1 MAIDENAAIEQ
12 DRCYNLLMIPDEP
25 KTFTAKP
32 PRFSGVSFVV
42 PAHNEQHYL
51 QATLEQL
58 NKIAKSLLTDFEIVV
73 VNDAS
78 TDSTP
83 QIAAENGARVI
94 DVELRNIGA
103 VRNAGAKVAR
113 FDWIVFV
120 DADTIVPEKT
130 LLGSLTALSKGA
142 VGGGAFVSLDQI
154 QPIGWFKMGLY
165 YAVSLVW
172 QTIGR
177 WAAGCYMFC
186 RKDAFEFFGG
196 FDEQYF
202 AAEELFFSVELK
214 RLGKFQLVRAPVIT
228 SSRKFYNYSTSQ
240 LLRFVALP
248 MTVLLRGTPLQS
260 RFGLELLYEDDR

>member
-1 MAIDENAAIEQ
+1 
-12 DRCYNLLMIPDEP
+12 MIPSEP
-25 KTFTAKP
+25 KKSVP
-32 PRFSGVSFVV
+32 DSSRFLGVSFVV
-42 PAHNEQHYL
+42 PAHNEQNYL
-51 QATLEQL
+51 PATLEQL
-58 NKIAKSLLTDFEIVV
+58 NRIAAKLLVDFEVIV

-78 TDSTP
+78 TDSTS
-83 QIAAENGARVI
+83 QIASESGARVI
-94 DVELRNIGA
+94 DVDLRNIGA
-103 VRNAGAKVAR
+103 VRNAGAKEAR

-130 LLGSLTALSKGA
+130 LLGSLKALSKGA

-154 QPIGWFKMGLY
+154 QPIGWLKMGLY
-165 YAVSLVW
+165 YAVSLLW
-172 QTIGR
+172 QTCGR

-214 RLGKFQLVRAPVIT
+214 RLGKFQLIRSPVVT
-228 SSRKFYNYSTSQ
+228 SSRKFYNYSSSQ

-248 MTVLLRGTPLQS
+248 ISVVLIGVPFRS

>member
-1 MAIDENAAIEQ
+1 
-12 DRCYNLLMIPDEP
+12 MIPTDQ
-25 KTFTAKP
+25 KTFSSAP
-32 PRFSGVSFVV
+32 SRFSGVSFVV
-42 PAHNEQHYL
+42 PAHNEQQYL
-51 QATLEQL
+51 RATLEQL
-58 NKIAKSLLTDFEIVV
+58 NKIAAKLLTDFEIVV

-103 VRNAGAKVAR
+103 VRNAGAREAR
-113 FDWIVFV
+113 YDWIIFV
-120 DADTIVPEKT
+120 DADTIVPEET
-130 LLGSLTALSKGA
+130 LFGTLKALSKGA
-142 VGGGAFVSLDQI
+142 VGGGAFVDLDQL

-165 YAVSLVW
+165 YGISLIW

-186 RKDAFEFFGG
+186 RKDAFESFGG

-214 RLGKFQLVRAPVIT
+214 RLGKFQLVRSAVIT
-228 SSRKFYNYSTSQ
+228 SSRKFYNYSSSE

-248 MTVLLRGTPLQS
+248 MTMLVKGVPLRS

>member
-1 MAIDENAAIEQ
+1 
-12 DRCYNLLMIPDEP
+12 MIPPTPQTTSQSSSIFD
-25 KTFTAKP
+25 
-32 PRFSGVSFVV
+32 SVSFVV
-42 PAHNEQHYL
+42 PAYNEQLYL
-51 QATLEQL
+51 HDTLQQL
-58 NKIAKSLLTDFEIVV
+58 KKIAENVLTDFEILV

-83 QIAAENGARVI
+83 QIAVENGARVI

-103 VRNAGAKVAR
+103 VRNAGAKEAR

-130 LLGSLTALSKGA
+130 LIGSLKALSQGA
-142 VGGGAFVSLDQI
+142 VGGGAFVSLDGI
-154 QPIGWFKMGLY
+154 QPIGWFKMGLF
-165 YAVSLVW
+165 YAVSLIW
-172 QTIGR
+172 QTFGR

-202 AAEELFFSVELK
+202 AAEELMFSVELK
-214 RLGKFQLVRAPVIT
+214 RLGKFQLVRYPVVT
-228 SSRKFYNYSTSQ
+228 SSRKFYNYSAGQ
-240 LLRFVALP
+240 LLRFVTLP
-248 MTVLLRGTPLQS
+248 LTMTLKNGPFRS

>member
-1 MAIDENAAIEQ
+1 
-12 DRCYNLLMIPDEP
+12 MIP
-25 KTFTAKP
+25 AKP
-32 PRFSGVSFVV
+32 NPSTYCPPQFSGVSFVV
-42 PAHNEQHYL
+42 PAHNEQQYL
-51 QATLEQL
+51 KATLEQL
-58 NKIAKSLLTDFEIVV
+58 NRIAHRLLTDFEIVV

-103 VRNAGAKVAR
+103 VRNAGAKEAR

-142 VGGGAFVSLDQI
+142 VGGGAFVSLDQL

-165 YAVSLVW
+165 YAVSLIW
-172 QTIGR
+172 QTLGR

-214 RLGKFQLVRAPVIT
+214 RLGKFQLVRSPVVT
-228 SSRKFYNYSTSQ
+228 SSRKFYNYSAGQ
-240 LLRFVALP
+240 LLRFVTLP
-248 MTVLLRGTPLQS
+248 MTVLLKGVPLRS
-260 RFGLELLYEDDR
+260 RFGLELLYDDDR

>member
-1 MAIDENAAIEQ
+1 MLQSIA
-12 DRCYNLLMIPDEP
+12 MIPSTP
-25 KTFTAKP
+25 QTANAP
-32 PRFSGVSFVV
+32 SRFGRVSFVV
-42 PAHNEQHYL
+42 PAHNEQSYL
-51 QATLEQL
+51 RATLQQL
-58 NKIAKSLLTDFEIVV
+58 NRIAGKLLADFEILV

-78 TDSTP
+78 TDLTS
-83 QIAAENGARVI
+83 QIAIENGARVI
-94 DVELRNIGA
+94 DVDLRNIGA
-103 VRNAGAKVAR
+103 VRNAGAKEAR

-130 LLGSLTALSKGA
+130 LLGSLRALSGGA
-142 VGGGAFVSLDQI
+142 VGGGAFVSLDQV

-165 YAVSLVW
+165 YAVSLIW
-172 QTIGR
+172 QTLGR

-214 RLGKFQLVRAPVIT
+214 RLGKFQLVRDPVVT
-228 SSRKFYNYSTSQ
+228 SSRKFHNYTAGQ
-240 LLRFVALP
+240 LMRFVFLP
-248 MTVLLRGTPLQS
+248 LTMLLKGAPLRS

>member
-1 MAIDENAAIEQ
+1 
-12 DRCYNLLMIPDEP
+12 MIPVEP
-25 KTFTAKP
+25 QAFTSCP
-32 PRFSGVSFVV
+32 SRFSGVSFVV

-51 QATLEQL
+51 AATLKQL
-58 NKIAKSLLTDFEIVV
+58 NTIAAKLLTDFEIVV

-94 DVELRNIGA
+94 DVDLRNIGA
-103 VRNAGAKVAR
+103 VRNAGAAESR

-130 LLGSLTALSKGA
+130 LVGSLTALSKGA

-165 YAVSLVW
+165 YAISLLW
-172 QTIGR
+172 QTFGR

-196 FDEQYF
+196 FDEKYF
-202 AAEELFFSVELK
+202 AAEELFFSRELK
-214 RLGKFQLVRAPVIT
+214 RLGKFQLVRSPVVT
-228 SSRKFYNYSTSQ
+228 SSRKFHNYSSSQ
-240 LLRFVALP
+240 LLRFVVLP
-248 MTVLLRGTPLQS
+248 MTVLLKAVPLRS
-260 RFGLELLYEDDR
+260 RFGLEMLYEDDR

>member
-1 MAIDENAAIEQ
+1 
-12 DRCYNLLMIPDEP
+12 MIPVEP
-25 KTFTAKP
+25 ITSNSCL
-32 PRFSGVSFVV
+32 PRFPGVSFVV

-51 QATLEQL
+51 EATLEQL
-58 NKIAKSLLTDFEIVV
+58 NKIAKRLLTDFEIVV

-103 VRNAGAKVAR
+103 VRNAGAREAR

-120 DADTIVPEKT
+120 DADTIVPQKT
-130 LLGSLTALSKGA
+130 LLGSLTSLSKGA

-214 RLGKFQLVRAPVIT
+214 RLGKFQLVRSPVIT
-228 SSRKFYNYSTSQ
+228 SSRKFYSYSATE
-240 LLRFVALP
+240 LLRFIALP
-248 MTVLLRGTPLQS
+248 MTVLLKGVPFRS

>member
-1 MAIDENAAIEQ
+1 
-12 DRCYNLLMIPDEP
+12 MIPADP
-25 KTFTAKP
+25 DTSTSSP
-32 PRFSGVSFVV
+32 SRFSGVSFVV
-42 PAHNEQHYL
+42 PAHNEEHYL
-51 QATLEQL
+51 AATLEQL
-58 NKIAKSLLTDFEIVV
+58 NKIAAKLVTDFEIVV
-73 VNDAS
+73 VNDDS

-83 QIAAENGARVI
+83 QIAIENGARVI
-94 DVELRNIGA
+94 DVQLRNIGA
-103 VRNAGAKVAR
+103 VRNAGAKEAR

-130 LLGSLTALSKGA
+130 LQGTLKALSKGA
-142 VGGGAFVSLDQI
+142 VGGGAFVALDQI

-165 YAVSLVW
+165 YAVCLVW

-214 RLGKFQLVRAPVIT
+214 RLGRFQLVRAPVIT
-228 SSRKFYNYSTSQ
+228 SSRKFYNYSGSQ

-248 MTVLLRGTPLQS
+248 MTVLLKSIPLQS